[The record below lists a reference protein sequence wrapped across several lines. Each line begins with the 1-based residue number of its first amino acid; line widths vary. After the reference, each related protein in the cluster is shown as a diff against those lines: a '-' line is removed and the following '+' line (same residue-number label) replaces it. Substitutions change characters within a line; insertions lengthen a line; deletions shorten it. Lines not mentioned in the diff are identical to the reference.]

1 MSMQD
6 WAEKDFYA
14 ILGVSHDADAAE
26 IKKAYRKKARTLHP
40 DANPGDAAA
49 EQRFKEV
56 GEAYAV
62 LSDPEQRRQYD
73 GVRAMVGG
81 GARFSSG
88 GAGSAG
94 GGAGFEDLL
103 GGLFGQGRGAPGGVR
118 FGTPGGA
125 SGGGFEDLL
134 GGLFGQGGAGAAGG
148 FPGGFGGAPGGFGGA
163 PGGFGGAPGGTQA
176 PPRGQDLEASAR
188 VSFRD
193 ALDGKTVSL
202 RVPDPRG
209 GPARTVNAR
218 LPQGVRDGQ
227 KVRLRG
233 KGLPGAGGQAGD
245 LLVTVNV
252 EPHPVF
258 RRDGDDLRMTLPV
271 SFDEAVLGATVDVPT
286 LDGATV
292 RVKVPAG
299 TPSGRSLRLKGRGV
313 KRSRSTDERGDLFV
327 TIEVVVPQRVDGAVR
342 EAVEAFAKATAGD
355 DPRAGLADRARS

>member
-40 DANPGDAAA
+40 DANPGDAKA
-49 EQRFKEV
+49 EQQFKEV

-62 LSDPEQRRQYD
+62 LSDPEQRQQYD

-88 GAGSAG
+88 GAGAAG

-103 GGLFGQGRGAPGGVR
+103 GGLFGQGGRAPGGTR

-125 SGGGFEDLL
+125 GGGFEDLL
-134 GGLFGQGGAGAAGG
+134 GGLFNQGGAASGG
-148 FPGGFGGAPGGFGGA
+148 FPGGFGGAQTPS
-163 PGGFGGAPGGTQA
+163 
-176 PPRGQDLEASAR
+176 RGQDLDASAR

-193 ALDGKTVSL
+193 ALEGKTVSL

-233 KGLPGAGGQAGD
+233 KGLGGPGGTGD
-245 LLVTVNV
+245 LLVTVHV

-271 SFDEAVLGATVDVPT
+271 TFDEAVLGATVEVPT
-286 LDGATV
+286 LDGST
-292 RVKVPAG
+292 VKVKIAEG

-313 KRSRSTDERGDLFV
+313 KRSRSTDDRGDLFV
-327 TIEVVVPQRVDGAVR
+327 TVEVVVPQRVDGAVR
-342 EAVEAFAKATAGD
+342 EAVEAFAKATAGQ
-355 DPRAGLADRARS
+355 DPRAGLAERARS

>member
-14 ILGVSHDADAAE
+14 VLGVSHDADAAE

-81 GARFSSG
+81 GARFSAG
-88 GAGSAG
+88 GAGAPG
-94 GGAGFEDLL
+94 AGAGFEDLL
-103 GGLFGQGRGAPGGVR
+103 GGLFGQGGRPPGGVR

-125 SGGGFEDLL
+125 GSGGFEDLL
-134 GGLFGQGGAGAAGG
+134 GGLFGQGG
-148 FPGGFGGAPGGFGGA
+148 PGAPGGAGNPFGG
-163 PGGFGGAPGGTQA
+163 PGFGG
-176 PPRGQDLEASAR
+176 PPPPARGQDLEASAR
-188 VSFRD
+188 VGFRA
-193 ALDGKTVSL
+193 ALEGATVTL

-209 GPARTVNAR
+209 GPVRTVNAR

-233 KGLPGAGGQAGD
+233 QGMPGPGGTAGD
-245 LLVTVNV
+245 LLVTVHV

-258 RRDGDDLRMTLPV
+258 TREGDDLRMTLPV
-271 SFDEAVLGATVDVPT
+271 SFDEAVLGATVEVPT

-292 RVKVPAG
+292 RVKVAPG
-299 TPSGRSLRLKGRGV
+299 TPSGRTLRLKGRGV
-313 KRSRSTDERGDLFV
+313 RRSRSSDDRGDLLITV
-327 TIEVVVPQRVDGAVR
+327 EVVVPQRVDGAVR
-342 EAVEAFAKATAGD
+342 EAVEAFAKATAGEH
-355 DPRAGLADRARS
+355 PRAGLAERARS

>member
-14 ILGVSHDADAAE
+14 VLGVAHDADTAE

-40 DANPGDAAA
+40 DANPGDAVA
-49 EQRFKEV
+49 EARFKEV
-56 GEAYAV
+56 GEAYAI

-88 GAGSAG
+88 GSGPGAAG

-103 GGLFGQGRGAPGGVR
+103 GGLFNQGGGRAPGGVR
-118 FGTPGGA
+118 FGTPGGGSA
-125 SGGGFEDLL
+125 GGFEDLL
-134 GGLFGQGGAGAAGG
+134 GGVFGQGGGAG
-148 FPGGFGGAPGGFGGA
+148 FPGG
-163 PGGFGGAPGGTQA
+163 QA
-176 PPRGQDLEASAR
+176 PPQRGQDLEASAR

-209 GPARTVNAR
+209 GPVRTVNVR

-233 KGLPGAGGQAGD
+233 KGMPGPGGTAGD
-245 LLVTVNV
+245 LLVAVNV
-252 EPHPVF
+252 EAHPVF
-258 RRDGDDLRMTLPV
+258 KRDGDDLRMTLPV
-271 SFDEAVLGATVDVPT
+271 SFDEAVLGATVEVPT
-286 LDGATV
+286 LDGAV
-292 RVKVPAG
+292 VKVKVPAG

-313 KRSRSTDERGDLFV
+313 KRSRTDDDRGDLFV
-327 TIEVVVPQRVDGAVR
+327 TVDVVVPQRVDGAVR
-342 EAVEAFAKATAGD
+342 EAVEAFAKATAD
-355 DPRAGLADRARS
+355 EDPRAGLADRARS

>member
-1 MSMQD
+1 MQD

-14 ILGVSHDADAAE
+14 VLGVSHDADTAE
-26 IKKAYRKKARTLHP
+26 VKKAYRKKARTLHP
-40 DANPGDAAA
+40 DANPGDPAA

-81 GARFSSG
+81 GARFSAG
-88 GAGSAG
+88 GAGAPG
-94 GGAGFEDLL
+94 AGAGFEDLL
-103 GGLFGQGRGAPGGVR
+103 GGLFGQGRGAPGGAR

-125 SGGGFEDLL
+125 GAGGFEDLL
-134 GGLFGQGGAGAAGG
+134 GGLFNQGGAGGAGG
-148 FPGGFGGAPGGFGGA
+148 QFGGPFGG
-163 PGGFGGAPGGTQA
+163 
-176 PPRGQDLEASAR
+176 PPPPAHGQDLEASAR
-188 VSFRD
+188 VSFRA
-193 ALDGKTVSL
+193 ALDGATVTL

-233 KGLPGAGGQAGD
+233 KGMPGPGGAGD
-245 LLVTVNV
+245 LLVTVHV

-258 RRDGDDLRMTLPV
+258 TREGDDLRMVLPV
-271 SFDEAVLGATVDVPT
+271 SFDEAVLGATVEVPT
-286 LDGATV
+286 LDGSTV
-292 RVKVPAG
+292 RVKVAPG
-299 TPSGRSLRLKGRGV
+299 TPSGRTLRLKGRGV
-313 KRSRSTDERGDLFV
+313 KRSRSTDERGDLLLAV
-327 TIEVVVPQRVDGAVR
+327 EVVVPQRVDGAVR
-342 EAVEAFAKATAGD
+342 EAVEAFAKATAGE

>member
-26 IKKAYRKKARTLHP
+26 VKKAYRKKARTLHP

-88 GAGSAG
+88 GAGGPA

-103 GGLFGQGRGAPGGVR
+103 GGLFGQGGRAPGGVR

-125 SGGGFEDLL
+125 GAGAGGFEDLL
-134 GGLFGQGGAGAAGG
+134 GGLFGQAGAGA
-148 FPGGFGGAPGGFGGA
+148 GGFGGGPA
-163 PGGFGGAPGGTQA
+163 QA
-176 PPRGQDLEASAR
+176 PPRGQDIEASAR

-233 KGLPGAGGQAGD
+233 KGVQGPGGSAGD
-245 LLVTVNV
+245 LLVTVHV

-258 RRDGDDLRMTLPV
+258 RREGDDLRMTLPV
-271 SFDEAVLGATVDVPT
+271 SFDEAVLGATVEVPT
-286 LDGATV
+286 LEGSTV

-313 KRSRSTDERGDLFV
+313 KRSRADDERGDLLV
-327 TIEVVVPQRVDGAVR
+327 AVEVVVPQRVDGAVR
-342 EAVEAFAKATAGD
+342 EAVEAFAKATAGE
-355 DPRAGLADRARS
+355 DPRAGLAERARS